1 MSLYHTEN
9 TKHFVLVLQHFVL
22 VLQYCQIHS
31 VAAALFV
38 CYTESSHLDSRS
50 VEAFKFLLKMSPL
63 NALPQVK

>member
-1 MSLYHTEN
+1 MSLYHIEN
-9 TKHFVLVLQHFVL
+9 TTHFVL

-63 NALPQVK
+63 NSLPQVK

>member
-1 MSLYHTEN
+1 MMSLYHNDDT
-9 TKHFVLVLQHFVL
+9 THFFL

-31 VAAALFV
+31 VPAALFV

-63 NALPQVK
+63 NSLPQVKYKFI